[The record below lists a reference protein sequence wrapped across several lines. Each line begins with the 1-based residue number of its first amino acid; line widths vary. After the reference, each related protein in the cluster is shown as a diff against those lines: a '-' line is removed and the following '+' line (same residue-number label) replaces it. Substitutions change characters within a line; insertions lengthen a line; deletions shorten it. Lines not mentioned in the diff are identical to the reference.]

1 MIYLLWSGHN
11 QVIKSPFDAAGPD
24 YNREALTAEQKE
36 FHSRFDKNIKEAFKV
51 KAETMT
57 PAKEAT
63 FEQDARHFQLS
74 ISADKKG
81 KKSRTPRPPRDIS
94 SSSTSAQSG
103 GEQQE
108 LPKPDSDD
116 MELDEEEEGE
126 LIFQSINQ
134 PLLAN
139 ECAISRL
146 ERRIV
151 MEAVFKDPETG
162 VREDGNKKRA
172 RMMVW
177 QLVVDSL
184 QALNQCTL
192 IAGIARGNLFALVTK
207 VQRLLS
213 ITKPDHIL
221 RDLQLEL
228 VNFNIRSGEAFVDFH
243 ARYVR
248 LVNSCFIEG
257 HAITE
262 STMLVQIKAAIKP
275 IEHLQRAMLEAILI
289 ARVSNSKVTS
299 DELMGI
305 LLEANDEHVSETLR
319 KNRDHPVKLVNTKA
333 LATSTSTGST
343 NFDPAACQYCG
354 VPNHQREACYKLKED
369 EAQAR
374 KDQNLSA
381 DAGGRGNPTGGK
393 GSGRGRGK
401 GGKGRGR
408 GGKAN

>member
-1 MIYLLWSGHN
+1 MQQAFKAALPKILPLKATGGNLNEWLDSITVFLEFLDMIYILWSGHN

-24 YNREALTAEQKE
+24 YNRDALTAEQKE

-51 KAETMT
+51 KTETMT
-57 PAKEAT
+57 PAKGET

-74 ISADKKG
+74 ISASKG
-81 KKSRTPRPPRDIS
+81 KKSSRTPKPPKETS

-116 MELDEEEEGE
+116 AELEEDEEQE

-134 PLLAN
+134 PQLAN

-151 MEAVFKDPETG
+151 MEAVFKDPDTG
-162 VREDGNKKRA
+162 LREDGNKKRA

-177 QLVVDSL
+177 QLVLDSL

-228 VNFNIRSGEAFVDFH
+228 VNFNIKAGEAFVDFH

-248 LVNSCFIEG
+248 LVNTCFVEG

-262 STMLVQIKAAIKP
+262 STMIVQIKAAIKP
-275 IEHLQRAMLEAILI
+275 IEHLQRAMLEAILL
-289 ARVSNSKVTS
+289 ARVSKSKVTS
-299 DELMGI
+299 DELMAI

-319 KNRDHPVKLVNTKA
+319 KNRDNPIKHVNTKA
-333 LATSTSTGST
+333 LAMSTSTRST
-343 NFDPAACQYCG
+343 NFDPGACRYCG
-354 VPNHQREACYKLKED
+354 IPNHLKE
-369 EAQAR
+369 
-374 KDQNLSA
+374 
-381 DAGGRGNPTGGK
+381 
-393 GSGRGRGK
+393 
-401 GGKGRGR
+401 
-408 GGKAN
+408 